1 MKNDASNL
9 KTGSFAINRKSDPV
23 FCVCMTIAFHEENNQ
38 KQCGDTF
45 DRELGSLILQ
55 ALHLSKSLPFT
66 DTSLKMDA
74 LSVNLS
80 EILAGLVEQHFI

>member
-1 MKNDASNL
+1 
-9 KTGSFAINRKSDPV
+9 
-23 FCVCMTIAFHEENNQ
+23 MTIAFHEENNQ

-74 LSVNLS
+74 LSV
-80 EILAGLVEQHFI
+80 IGLL

>member
-1 MKNDASNL
+1 
-9 KTGSFAINRKSDPV
+9 
-23 FCVCMTIAFHEENNQ
+23 MTIAFHEGNNQ

-66 DTSLKMDA
+66 DTSMKMDA
-74 LSVNLS
+74 LSV
-80 EILAGLVEQHFI
+80 IGLLEKWRLRTTWAKTAVCP